1 MYKGHVV
8 FLGRGSVTSNRFWN
22 GFVTYFP
29 VIRASPETLQGRS
42 YVAHL
47 FRKSTSF
54 SQSIPLLRYCRKNY
68 LEDLTGMLTQAKLV
82 LQPAFSFF
90 LKFHENINTSPP
102 KLTIANMSI
111 KTPKT
116 HTQIGFCFVLFFSC
130 LVFKVMT
137 WKKSQSSYFSHKLQ
151 ETRGAPISEVVLIFS
166 MRKYQASN
174 I

>member
-29 VIRASPETLQGRS
+29 VIRASPETLQRRS

-82 LQPAFSFF
+82 LQPALFF
-90 LKFHENINTSPP
+90 LKFHVNINTSPP

-111 KTPKT
+111 KTHKT
-116 HTQIGFCFVLFFSC
+116 HIQIGFFCFVFLVALFSKSWRER
-130 LVFKVMT
+130 KVN
-137 WKKSQSSYFSHKLQ
+137 L
-151 ETRGAPISEVVLIFS
+151 PISATNC
-166 MRKYQASN
+166 RKRGVPQSLKWY
-174 I
+174 